1 MSEPSVDILL
11 IEDDRR
17 LAELT
22 ATYLAQNGL
31 RVAIEPR
38 GDAALER
45 FAQLRPSMVLLDL
58 MLPGM
63 DGLAV
68 CRELRKR
75 GNVPILMFTARD
87 TDLDQVIGLEAG
99 ADDYVIKPVDPI
111 VLLARV
117 RALLRRAASGTVV
130 DGGPRDIQLGGL
142 RISESSREV
151 WLHDKPINLSTQEFE
166 LLTLLAKRAGQ
177 LVDRA
182 EVFRLMRGIDY
193 NGIDRSIDVRISKL
207 RRKLGDD
214 ADAPSRIKTV
224 WGKGYL
230 LVPGAW
236 DNPT

>member
-1 MSEPSVDILL
+1 MSEPLIDILL
-11 IEDDRR
+11 VEDDRR

-22 ATYLAQNGL
+22 ATYLEQNGL
-31 RVAIEPR
+31 RVAIEAR
-38 GDAALER
+38 GDSALER
-45 FAQLRPSMVLLDL
+45 FAKVRPSMVLLDL

-68 CRELRKR
+68 CRELRKL
-75 GNVPILMFTARD
+75 GNVPILIFTARD
-87 TDLDQVIGLEAG
+87 TDLNQVIGLEAG

-111 VLLARV
+111 VLLARI
-117 RALLRRAASGTVV
+117 RALLRRAASGGVA
-130 DGGPRDIQLGGL
+130 DGRPKDIQLGGL

-151 WLHDKPINLSTQEFE
+151 WLHDKLIDLTTQEFE

-182 EVFRLMRGIDY
+182 DVFRLMRGIDY
-193 NGIDRSIDVRISKL
+193 NGVDRSIDVRISKL

-214 ADAPSRIKTV
+214 ADAPARIKTV

-236 DNPT
+236 DNQT

>member
-1 MSEPSVDILL
+1 VSEPSVDILL
-11 IEDDRR
+11 VEDDRR

-45 FAQLRPSMVLLDL
+45 FAKLRPSMVLLDL

-117 RALLRRAASGTVV
+117 RALLRRAASGAVV
-130 DGGPRDIQLGGL
+130 GGGPRDILLGGL
-142 RISESSREV
+142 RISERSREV

-166 LLTLLAKRAGQ
+166 LLALLAKRAGQ

-214 ADAPSRIKTV
+214 ADAPTRIKTV

-236 DNPT
+236 DNPA